1 MRHGAKVKR
10 CSSEGCTNNVLNGGV
25 CRRHGA
31 KKKRCSS
38 EGCRNEAIKGG
49 VCMRHGAKRK
59 QCSSEGCNNKAVKG
73 GVCRRHGAYHTSNDV
88 STAFGTELDEPIAP
102 FSLPNR
108 GNYNA
113 SHEQGVGVPT
123 EVLVTQEIV
132 EV

>member
-1 MRHGAKVKR
+1 
-10 CSSEGCTNNVLNGGV
+10 
-25 CRRHGA
+25 
-31 KKKRCSS
+31 
-38 EGCRNEAIKGG
+38 
-49 VCMRHGAKRK
+49 MRHGAKRK

-88 STAFGTELDEPIAP
+88 STAFGLEFDEPTAP
-102 FSLPNR
+102 FSVTNR
-108 GNYNA
+108 ISNT